1 MIALFKLSE
10 RYFKFTIEDWEIK
23 KKSINHN
30 GTQRIT
36 QRYTKEVSRKDAKT
50 QMKIDKGNKRLTDL
64 RPIINRQYAELF
76 LLQGDGRADKNH
88 NFNLKRRPG
97 GSFSYLYLSFYN
109 GKNILKRRD
118 YE

>member
-1 MIALFKLSE
+1 LGDQKEPSGSE
-10 RYFKFTIEDWEIK
+10 LGEA
-23 KKSINHN
+23 KSINHN

-76 LLQGDGRADKNH
+76 LL
-88 NFNLKRRPG
+88 
-97 GSFSYLYLSFYN
+97 
-109 GKNILKRRD
+109 
-118 YE
+118 